1 MPENHHAREDDD
13 RNYYHNDGKP
23 LPALLLLTFVLREIE
38 ILVIKLVHLAAY
50 YTKTECKFFASFWLS
65 SLERRSLSR
74 HAIRSRLFN
83 VPHDAA
89 LWNCRF
95 ENAATAQLTN
105 GSLAF
110 C

>member
-1 MPENHHAREDDD
+1 MPENDHAREYDKSDND
-13 RNYYHNDGKP
+13 YADGKA
-23 LPALLLLTFVLREIE
+23 LPAFLKVAFVLRNVKIFV
-38 ILVIKLVHLAAY
+38 LKLIHLGAY